1 MDFDLEA
8 FLTLAA
14 FVTGIVWLLDA
25 LLFARK
31 RRLKA
36 EGTDMAS
43 VTGGMTVVVPK
54 KRREPIIVEYAK
66 SFFPVFLIVLL
77 LRTFVVEPFHVPSSS
92 MVPTLLVGDFIL
104 VNKFDYGLR
113 LPVIHTKVLK
123 LGEPQRGDVAVF
135 HYPEATAVGFCEQNP
150 SCGAGGLQEVKRSAG
165 TDYVKR
171 IIGIPGDHIVYRG
184 ETLYINGVKVPDK
197 ALGLYSGSDMMGA
210 VLHQEK
216 LDDMDHDLLIIPGAE
231 HNQGEWTVPAGKY
244 FVMGDNRDNSFDS
257 RYWGFVPEQNL
268 VGRAFFIWMNWDAF
282 HNAKLWHRI
291 GDVIH

>member
-8 FLTLAA
+8 FLTLAT
-14 FVTGIVWLLDA
+14 FVTGLIWLLDM
-25 LLFARK
+25 LLFAKK
-31 RRLKA
+31 RCLKS
-36 EGTDMAS
+36 EGANDADL
-43 VTGGMTVVVPK
+43 TGLATKAVAK
-54 KRREPIIVEYAK
+54 KRREPIVVEYAK

-77 LRTFVVEPFHVPSSS
+77 LRSFVVEPFHVPSSS

-113 LPVIHTKVLK
+113 LPVTHNKILFI
-123 LGEPQRGDVAVF
+123 GEPHRGDVAVF
-135 HYPEATAVGFCEQNP
+135 HYPENSALRFCEQNP
-150 SCGAGGLQEVKRSAG
+150 ACGAGGLQEVQRSAG

-184 ETLYINGVKVPDK
+184 ETLYINGVQVPDK
-197 ALGLYSGSDMMGA
+197 ALGLYTGTDMMGA

-216 LDDMDHDLLIIPGAE
+216 LDNMVHELLIVPGAE
-231 HNQGEWTVPAGKY
+231 HNQGEWTVPPGQY

-282 HNAKLWHRI
+282 HDAKLWHRV

>member
-8 FLTLAA
+8 FLTLATI
-14 FVTGIVWLLDA
+14 VTGMVWLLDA
-25 LLFARK
+25 LFVAK
-31 RRLKA
+31 NRRLKSQNA
-36 EGTDMAS
+36 DKTP
-43 VTGGMTVVVPK
+43 VTSGVTTVVTK
-54 KRREPIIVEYAK
+54 KRRVPILVEYAK

-113 LPVIHTKVLK
+113 LPVIHDKIINI
-123 LGEPQRGDVAVF
+123 GEPHRGDVVVF
-135 HYPEATAVGFCEQNP
+135 HYPEKTALNFCEQNP
-150 SCGAGGLQEVKRSAG
+150 GCSTGGLPEVKHSAG

-171 IIGIPGDHIVYRG
+171 IIGIPGDHIVYRD
-184 ETLYINGVKVPDK
+184 ETLYINGAPVPDTD
-197 ALGLYSGSDMMGA
+197 LGLYSGSDMMGA

-216 LDDMDHDLLIIPGAE
+216 LGDNAHKLIILPGAE
-231 HNQGEWTVPAGKY
+231 HIQGEWTVPPGRY

-257 RYWGFVPEQNL
+257 RYWGFVPEQTL

-282 HNAKLWHRI
+282 HDAKLWHRI